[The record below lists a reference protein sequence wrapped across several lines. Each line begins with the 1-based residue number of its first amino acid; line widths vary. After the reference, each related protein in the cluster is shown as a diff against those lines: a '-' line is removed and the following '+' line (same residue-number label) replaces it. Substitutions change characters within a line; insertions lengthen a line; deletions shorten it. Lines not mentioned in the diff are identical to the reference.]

1 MSSLVGATH
10 RTFGLKSRFNC
21 LFVSAQRPTLLHQVA
36 FYDDADGFLAAA
48 VPYLRQGLEAGEPI
62 LVALGPAKTDLLR
75 GALGIDAEPIAFADV
90 EVFGRNPAR
99 LLPAWQDFVDRHPPE
114 RPLRG
119 LGEPI
124 WPGRSAAAV
133 DECER
138 HEALFNVGLAAEPRP
153 ALTALCLYDR
163 ASLDDDTIE
172 EAVLS
177 HPLIHEDG
185 ASRPNAGWDD
195 HQPEPFAGSLPA
207 PPLDARQIEFDR
219 ETLNGLRAAAG
230 IEAGEA
236 GLPEGRAADFVL
248 AASEIAANSV
258 VHGGGSGTATIWREP
273 GALLVEVEDAGR
285 IENPLAGRV
294 RPLPHRERGRGLWVA
309 NQLGDLLQIRSG
321 PHGTRARLWMD
332 LP

>member
-1 MSSLVGATH
+1 VLRH
-10 RTFGLKSRFNC
+10 RTFGSRSRFNC
-21 LFVSAQRPTLLHQVA
+21 LFVSDQRPNLLHQVA
-36 FYDDADGFLAAA
+36 FYDDADGFLGAA

-62 LVALGPAKTDLLR
+62 LVALGPDRTDLLR
-75 GALGIDAEPIAFADV
+75 GALGVDADPIAFADV
-90 EVFGRNPAR
+90 EGFGRNPAR
-99 LLPAWQDFVDRHPPE
+99 LLPAWQDFVDRHPPG

-124 WPGRSAAAV
+124 WPGRGAAAI

-138 HEALFNVGLAAEPRP
+138 AEALFNVGLAPEPRP
-153 ALTALCLYDR
+153 ALDLLCLYDR
-163 ASLDDDTIE
+163 SALDDDTLE

-177 HPLIHEDG
+177 HPHLHGDG
-185 ASRPNAGWDD
+185 CARPNPDWDD
-195 HQPEPFAGSLPA
+195 HQPEPFAGSLPS
-207 PPLDARQIEFDR
+207 PPLEARRIEFDR

-236 GLPEGRAADFVL
+236 GLAEDRAADFVL
-248 AASEIAANSV
+248 AASELAANSV
-258 VHGGGSGTATIWREP
+258 LHGGGCGTATIWREP
-273 GALLVEVEDAGR
+273 GTLLVEVRDEGR

-309 NQLGDLLQIRSG
+309 NQLVDLLQIRSG
-321 PHGTRARLWMD
+321 PGGTCARLWME